1 MTEWI
6 ITCNT
11 DAYDVAAAFDKLKML
26 DWKQS
31 TSIEVGD
38 IVYIYVGAPVGA
50 IAYKCEVVK
59 TEQPEPLIDD
69 SEFIL
74 ESSNYSGYGRYMRLQ
89 LLENIMIQDLNFTS

>member
-1 MTEWI
+1 
-6 ITCNT
+6 
-11 DAYDVAAAFDKLKML
+11 ML

-38 IVYIYVGAPVGA
+38 TVYIYVGAPVGA

-89 LLENIMIQDLNFTS
+89 LLEQYDDPRLENGARTEQGSIGAVCLY

>member
-31 TSIEVGD
+31 TSIEVDTDG
-38 IVYIYVGAPVGA
+38 ICV
-50 IAYKCEVVK
+50 C
-59 TEQPEPLIDD
+59 
-69 SEFIL
+69 SCW
-74 ESSNYSGYGRYMRLQ
+74 NNM
-89 LLENIMIQDLNFTS
+89 MIQDLNFTS